1 MKMVGF
7 SLLAAVAVA
16 FTFYSC
22 TASGPADVSGQ
33 SIPSL
38 LFTWIFWL
46 LPRKPQV
53 TQPGVLDLH
62 AAEEERARRTEGSD
76 DSTEGSYTIR
86 YSIYLYCWLD
96 FINNIIK
103 SNPPVHVSSFFPPSI
118 YACYRNTIEAT
129 MDLPSPIKPRRVVE
143 DTIPPVHVIS
153 FFPPTIYACYR
164 NTIEATMDLPSPIK
178 PRRVKRCIIVD
189 DSIDLTPVRSKTVA
203 LMDAK
208 YRMRLQRAC
217 RRQLFK

>member
-129 MDLPSPIKPRRVVE
+129 MDLPSPIKPRRV
-143 DTIPPVHVIS
+143 
-153 FFPPTIYACYR
+153 
-164 NTIEATMDLPSPIK
+164 
-178 PRRVKRCIIVD
+178 KRCIIVD
-189 DSIDLTPVRSKTVA
+189 DTIDLTPVKSKTVA

-208 YRMRLQRAC
+208 YRMRLQRTC